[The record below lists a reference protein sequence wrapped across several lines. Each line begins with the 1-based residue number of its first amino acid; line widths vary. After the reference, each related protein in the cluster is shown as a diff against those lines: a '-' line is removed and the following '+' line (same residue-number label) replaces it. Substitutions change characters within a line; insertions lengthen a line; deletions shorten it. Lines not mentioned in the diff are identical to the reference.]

1 MESLGAV
8 SIEVAERLERAG
20 LKSLK
25 ALAATPPAF
34 IAEVAEIP
42 FDRAYEICRRAWLS
56 GGSTF
61 TTALELLERRRSASS
76 LTTGCRALDE
86 LLGGGVEAKA
96 ITEVCGEYGSGKTQ
110 LCHQLCVTVQL
121 PPSRGGLSAS
131 ALYIDTEGTFRPER
145 LIAIAE
151 RFNLPHQQVLGNV
164 MYARAYSSDHQAFLV
179 DEACKVIEERKVGV
193 VVVDSLVGH
202 FRGELCGRELLAER
216 QQRLNRHVHQLLRV
230 AEVFNVAVVV
240 TNQVLSVPEPSS
252 PSSFSS
258 VNLSLNW
265 EPLPTL
271 CFGHMAKV
279 VRFLRMRT
287 SLILIVYGA
296 FLYFCSHS
304 SRAASR
310 ALSSMVRRSHT
321 SILSW
326 FRSLSSLFVDRSLRG
341 KVKLLLID
349 DTRVEVG
356 GREQVLFVAFEPR
369 LRRIVYM
376 RLFEAANILTALTFM
391 KKLRPSTGLGWRF

>member
-1 MESLGAV
+1 MESLGAI

-42 FDRAYEICRRAWLS
+42 FDKAYEICRRAWLS

-61 TTALELLERRRSASS
+61 ITALELLERRRSASS

-110 LCHQLCVTVQL
+110 LCHQLCVTAQL

-151 RFNLPHQQVLGNV
+151 RFNLPPQQVLENV

-202 FRGELCGRELLAER
+202 FRGELCGRELLVER

-240 TNQVLSVPEPSS
+240 TNQVLSVPEPSF
-252 PSSFSS
+252 PSSFMPQRP
-258 VNLSLNW
+258 VG
-265 EPLPTL
+265 
-271 CFGHMAKV
+271 GHV
-279 VRFLRMRT
+279 VAHGCTHRIWLRR
-287 SLILIVYGA
+287 
-296 FLYFCSHS
+296 
-304 SRAASR
+304 
-310 ALSSMVRRSHT
+310 
-321 SILSW
+321 
-326 FRSLSSLFVDRSLRG
+326 LRG
-341 KVKLLLID
+341 CR
-349 DTRVEVG
+349 RV
-356 GREQVLFVAFEPR
+356 A
-369 LRRIVYM
+369 
-376 RLFEAANILTALTFM
+376 RLFDSPSRPEAEAFFKISSDGIKDLE
-391 KKLRPSTGLGWRF
+391 PSEDSTSELQAA